1 MANLLVV
8 AQILDSRYKGLQV
21 TSFYLNAENHF
32 VGYINFLIV
41 ADSVIVAH
49 DLLTAKVNL
58 NHLFDTHLKLNG
70 FYAYLV

>member
-1 MANLLVV
+1 M
-8 AQILDSRYKGLQV
+8 